1 MKNHNFSHFNN
12 FTFIDVRKMIQKTI
26 KKKKKKKQ
34 NKNKKQKKKKKIKHK
49 KKKKIIKSV
58 NRVTVIAKFS
68 FGP

>member
-34 NKNKKQKKKKKIKHK
+34 SKDKKQKKKKKKKQK
-49 KKKKIIKSV
+49 KKKKMI
-58 NRVTVIAKFS
+58 
-68 FGP
+68 